1 MQAPPELPPVPPE
14 NRLQQSG
21 LSRTTTMFLFVLAL
35 LTMAS
40 GVSLLFYSTVAR
52 PAQLRAQTTATVQ
65 TLLKQNAHSTATA
78 NTQATGT
85 AQAYANATATA
96 VAQATAQAQATATA
110 LQNIYIQATSK
121 TPTLSAPL
129 TSQNGFNWNL
139 YNTDDGGGC
148 TFTGGALHS
157 SVFTKGYY
165 VPCLALSATY
175 TNFAFQVQMAIL
187 KGDAGGVLFR
197 ANDATSQYYFLTV
210 ESNGSYTLYVSKDR
224 NHNYTIATDSAS
236 AFKTGAG
243 QINTLTVI
251 GKGSLIYLYINK
263 QNVGM
268 VSDNTLSTGEIGV
281 FSSDHNN
288 NTDVA
293 FTNASIWTL

>member
-1 MQAPPELPPVPPE
+1 MQAPPQLSPVPPE
-14 NRLQQSG
+14 NSIRHSG
-21 LSRTTTMFLFVLAL
+21 LSRTMTIVLFVLAL
-35 LTMAS
+35 LMMAS
-40 GVSLLFYSTVAR
+40 GVSLIFYSTVAR

-65 TLLKQNAHSTATA
+65 TLLTQVAHSTATA

-85 AQAYANATATA
+85 AQAQANATATA
-96 VAQATAQAQATATA
+96 LAQTQATATA
-110 LQNIYIQATSK
+110 LQTVYTQATSG
-121 TPTLSAPL
+121 TPALSTSL
-129 TSQNGFNWNL
+129 TSQDAFNWNL

-148 TFTGGALHS
+148 AFTGGALHS

-165 VPCLALSATY
+165 VPCLALGATY

-210 ESNGSYTLYVSKDR
+210 ESNGLYTLYISKDR
-224 NHNYTIATDSAS
+224 NHNYAIATDSSS

-251 GKGSLIYLYINK
+251 GKGNLIYLYINK

-268 VSDNTLSTGEIGV
+268 VSDSTLSTGEIGV